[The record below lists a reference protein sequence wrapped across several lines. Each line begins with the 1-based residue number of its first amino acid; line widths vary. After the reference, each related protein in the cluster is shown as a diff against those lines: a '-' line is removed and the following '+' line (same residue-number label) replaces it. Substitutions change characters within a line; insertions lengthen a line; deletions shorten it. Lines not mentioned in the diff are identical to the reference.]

1 MKQILT
7 VFIGLIVCQ
16 SGWAQTFTGNTSN
29 LGTRTLFSYQLTNT
43 AAPVLFSVDIVL
55 RVPVVIADVSAPSGW
70 TPRVDE
76 FGDTWVVNWTNVV
89 GGVVAGG
96 SEVGFTIVSGFP
108 TGSAV
113 YQITDEELGSYGGQ
127 TVAPVPEP
135 ASVCAL
141 GIGTLCLWRRSSK
154 RK

>member
-7 VFIGLIVCQ
+7 LIIGLIVCR
-16 SGWAQTFTGNTSN
+16 SGWAQTFTGTASN
-29 LGTRTLFSYQLTNT
+29 FGTRTLFSYQLTNDS
-43 AAPVLFSVDIVL
+43 APVLFSVDLVL
-55 RVPVVIADVSAPSGW
+55 RVPVAIADVSAPTGW
-70 TPRVDE
+70 TPRVDG

-89 GGVVAGG
+89 GGVAAGG
-96 SEVGFTIVSGFP
+96 SETGFTIASGHP
-108 TGSAV
+108 TGIAV
-113 YQITDEELGSYGGQ
+113 YHITDEELGSYGGQ

-141 GIGTLCLWRRSSK
+141 GIATLCLWRRSSK